1 VNFKKAAVRSV
12 VIIAIAA
19 VSILIGFLYQNISE
33 KADMK
38 KYPLEYT
45 DFVTKYSS
53 EYGVPE
59 YIIYSVI
66 KVESDFDSS
75 LLSEDGEIGL
85 MQVKPEHLKVYSGS
99 LRDNYDTGMLYD
111 PETNIKYGTY
121 QLSKMY
127 LRLGTW
133 RSVFAAM
140 YAGEETVTAWLSD
153 EAVSDIEENVKPKLR
168 EIPDKGCRKFTEKLE
183 DISETY
189 KNLYYTK

>member
-1 VNFKKAAVRSV
+1 MNFKKAAIRSV
-12 VIIAIAA
+12 VIIVIAA

-33 KADMK
+33 KRDMK

-45 DFVTKYSS
+45 EFVTKYSS

-66 KVESDFDSS
+66 KVESNFESS
-75 LLSEDGEIGL
+75 LLSETGEIGL
-85 MQVKPEHLKVYSGS
+85 MQVKPELLKAYSGS

-121 QLSKMY
+121 HLSKMY

-133 RSVFAAM
+133 KSVFAAM
-140 YAGEETVTAWLSD
+140 YAGEEQVIEWLAD
-153 EAVSDIEENVKPKLR
+153 ENVSDIEENVKPKLR
-168 EIPDKGCRKFTEKLE
+168 DIPDKGCRKFTEKLVK
-183 DISETY
+183 ISDSY
-189 KNLYYTK
+189 KHLYYTK